1 MLKRKKNLQSRL
13 AVVKTC
19 ITQNLSNMCLNI
31 RHQICS
37 STSKGRKIC
46 IYSIIQHK
54 YMVISMHLLYFRK
67 LPVYDKDYLCSFS
80 LVLYV
85 CFFLDRENSIFTLH
99 TTVRISNIVL
109 FDLIITFQKPM
120 FNIFFECTHHQNRT

>member
-1 MLKRKKNLQSRL
+1 M
-13 AVVKTC
+13 VKTC

-46 IYSIIQHK
+46 IYYIIQHK
-54 YMVISMHLLYFRK
+54 YMVISRHLLYFRK
-67 LPVYDKDYLCSFS
+67 LPVYDKDYLCLFS

-109 FDLIITFQKPM
+109 FDLIITFKKPM
-120 FNIFFECTHHQNRT
+120 FNIFFECTHHQNRM